1 MANFRQVV
9 DPPSFTPLP
18 FGLLTAVEQ
27 PTPQPD
33 HWQQGITYEP
43 LCSVN
48 VSGVGSTGVGG
59 LTYDECLVVTG
70 VGFAPPAPPDFAGSN
85 FTQSARGALPFTA
98 WAEFDCA
105 PVGLQNAQAIA
116 ERALAA
122 AEPWQVERAFWTGL
136 AGGQPV
142 VYPHLA
148 ANAQVLDST
157 GILLQTAAIN
167 VTGVSSVGITGDLV
181 NVETALGMLEA
192 ALANCYDGVGV
203 IHVPQLLV
211 PTMDAWGIIRQQG
224 AVMKTLNGNKVAV
237 GAGYPGTGPDG
248 SPRAGNSCWMYATGN
263 VFGFRS
269 DVRVRAPDTSAASLD
284 RSNNTRKM
292 IAERTYV
299 LAWDCCHFAVQTAL
313 GVPRG
318 T

>member
-1 MANFRQVV
+1 MANFRQIV
-9 DPPSFTPLP
+9 DPPSFTPLG
-18 FGLLTAVEQ
+18 FGLLSAMEL
-27 PTPQPD
+27 PTPMPD

-43 LCSVN
+43 TCGIN
-48 VSGVGSTGVGG
+48 VSGVGG

-70 VGFAPPAPPDFAGSN
+70 VGFAPPAPPDFANN
-85 FTQSARGALPFTA
+85 FTQAPRGALPFTTY
-98 WAEFDCA
+98 AEFDCA
-105 PVGLQNAQAIA
+105 TVGLQDAQGTA
-116 ERALAA
+116 ERALSM

-148 ANAQVLDST
+148 SFAQVSDAT
-157 GILLQTAAIN
+157 GILLQTAAVN
-167 VTGVSSVGITGDLV
+167 VTGVNSVGVVGDLV
-181 NVETALGMLEA
+181 NVETALGLLEA
-192 ALANCYDGVGV
+192 ALANCYNGVGV

-211 PTMDAWGIIRQQG
+211 PTMDAWGIIKQQG
-224 AVMKTLNGNKVAV
+224 AVMKTLNGNKVAI
-237 GAGYPGTGPDG
+237 GAGYPGSGPDG
-248 SPRAGNSCWMYATGN
+248 VARAGNSCWMYATGN

-269 DVRVRAPDTSAASLD
+269 DVRVRAPDNSAASLD
-284 RSNNTRKM
+284 RATNTRKM

-299 LAWDCCHFAVQTAL
+299 IGWDCCHFAVQTAI

>member
-1 MANFRQVV
+1 MANFRQIV

-18 FGLLTAVEQ
+18 FGLLSAMEM

-33 HWQQGITYEP
+33 HWAQGITYESM
-43 LCSVN
+43 CGIN
-48 VSGVGSTGVGG
+48 VSGVGSS
-59 LTYDECLVVTG
+59 TYDECLVVTG
-70 VGFAPPAPPDFAGSN
+70 TGFAPPAPPDIAAN
-85 FTQSARGALPFTA
+85 VDQVLRGALPFTVYV
-98 WAEFDCA
+98 EFDCA
-105 PVGLQNAQAIA
+105 TVGLQNAQGLA
-116 ERALAA
+116 ERALAM
-122 AEPWQVERAFWTGL
+122 AEPWQVERAFWTGT

-148 ANAQVLDST
+148 ANTQVLDST
-157 GILLQTAAIN
+157 GILLQTAAVN
-167 VTGVSSVGITGDLV
+167 VSGFGSIGVTGDLY
-181 NVETALGMLEA
+181 NVETALGMLEG

-211 PTMDAWGIIRQQG
+211 PTLDAWGIIKQQG
-224 AVMKTLNGNKVAV
+224 PVMKTLNGNKVAV

-248 SPRAGNSCWMYATGN
+248 AVRPGNSVWMYATGN
-263 VFGFRS
+263 VFGYRS
-269 DVRVRAPDTSAASLD
+269 DVRVRAPGNSASSLD
-284 RSNNTRKM
+284 RATNTRRM

-299 LAWDCCHFAVQTAL
+299 IGWDCCHFAVQTAL